1 MAKAMLEKG
10 YQHGQGL
17 GKTMKGRV
25 DVLRLCENKDKFGL
39 GYKATPTD
47 RRRVAEEKKEK
58 RLARL
63 ENREP
68 ITR

>member
-17 GKTMKGRV
+17 GKTMKRHV
-25 DVLRLCENKDKFGL
+25 WTCCAFVRIRQMFGL

-58 RLARL
+58 SWLD
-63 ENREP
+63 
-68 ITR
+68 